1 MLTLATAGLKAPPH
15 GTPSTTSR
23 NASNSRNPQNS
34 GTALAGPA
42 SLPGA
47 IATPAASAR
56 ASFSDLTP
64 RALKSLPLIT
74 SIEAGTSCDASGRR
88 VATTSTGGRDTAG
101 FGGSSCPAAGV
112 GSDRIEASEITLIRD
127 ERRLSMF
134 LRFFGGRTGWQAA
147 RKCRETDKL
156 PKRT

>member
-1 MLTLATAGLKAPPH
+1 M
-15 GTPSTTSR
+15 
-23 NASNSRNPQNS
+23 
-34 GTALAGPA
+34 
-42 SLPGA
+42 
-47 IATPAASAR
+47 
-56 ASFSDLTP
+56 
-64 RALKSLPLIT
+64 T

-134 LRFFGGRTGWQAA
+134 LGFFEVGVGGRPLGNVVRRTSYQSA
-147 RKCRETDKL
+147 RSPDKW
-156 PKRT
+156 RRMFGRRYTA